1 MYQLLNNI
9 TQKRKGD
16 LLYYNFDEV
25 IDRHNTNA
33 VNVEG
38 YMSYLFNNQVS
49 LKSNIEKKD
58 LIKMWIADMD
68 FATPD
73 FIINSIRKR
82 LDKQILGY
90 SMVFD
95 DDYFKSFTNW
105 TRKNYNLCINEESIT
120 FSHGVI
126 EALEL
131 LVNLICDNEYND
143 KVLILTP
150 SYTPFQTVCDKNNI
164 KTVYSPLDNTNG
176 YYTINFNDIKEKI
189 RHNNIKLCI
198 FCNPHNPT
206 GRSWSTQELK
216 TFMQIMIK
224 NDVWIISD

>member
-1 MYQLLNNI
+1 
-9 TQKRKGD
+9 
-16 LLYYNFDEV
+16 
-25 IDRHNTNA
+25 
-33 VNVEG
+33 
-38 YMSYLFNNQVS
+38 
-49 LKSNIEKKD
+49 
-58 LIKMWIADMD
+58 MD

-95 DDYFKSFTNW
+95 DNYFKSFTNW
-105 TRKNYNLCINEESIT
+105 MRKNYNLCINEEFIT

-164 KTVYSPLDNTNG
+164 KTVYSPLNNTYG
-176 YYTINFNDIKEKI
+176 YYTINFNDIKEK
-189 RHNNIKLCI
+189 
-198 FCNPHNPT
+198 
-206 GRSWSTQELK
+206 
-216 TFMQIMIK
+216 
-224 NDVWIISD
+224 